1 MSIKCLNYTVA
12 WQLVCQLTILGMCAG
27 ERLCESVHP
36 LVITLYARLYCLLQS
51 LCAFPYIASLYS
63 AVFECGVSLLQLP
76 ALDRTH
82 KQQCVR
88 KDTRYRGINNIIQT
102 PNHGRVKN

>member
-1 MSIKCLNYTVA
+1 MFKLHSGLATGLSINDPGNV
-12 WQLVCQLTILGMCAG
+12 CAG
-27 ERLCESVHP
+27 ARLCESVHP

-63 AVFECGVSLLQLP
+63 AVFECGVFLLQLP

-88 KDTRYRGINNIIQT
+88 TAFGII
-102 PNHGRVKN
+102 